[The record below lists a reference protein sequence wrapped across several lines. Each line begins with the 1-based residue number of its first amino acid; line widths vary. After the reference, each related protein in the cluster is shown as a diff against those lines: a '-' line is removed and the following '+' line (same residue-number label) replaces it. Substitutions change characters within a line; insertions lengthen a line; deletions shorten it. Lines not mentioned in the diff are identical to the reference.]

1 MSNNE
6 SEGQETSLDNNK
18 AEEDNIIPS
27 TLDKIDDDNVPK
39 TDDKIPKTDDN
50 IPKTDD
56 NVPKT
61 NDNITKAD
69 DNIPKTDDNVPKTN
83 DNITKADDNIPKTES
98 EMKMKSEDE
107 NLKELENFSAQ
118 VVSSSNVDNQAK
130 VPDTKPLS

>member
-69 DNIPKTDDNVPKTN
+69 DNIPKT
-83 DNITKADDNIPKTES
+83 ES

-130 VPDTKPLS
+130 VPDTKTLS

>member
-50 IPKTDD
+50 IPKT
-56 NVPKT
+56 
-61 NDNITKAD
+61 NDNI
-69 DNIPKTDDNVPKTN
+69 I
-83 DNITKADDNIPKTES
+83 KADDNIPKTES

-130 VPDTKPLS
+130 VPDTKTLS

>member
-50 IPKTDD
+50 IPKT
-56 NVPKT
+56 
-61 NDNITKAD
+61 NDNI
-69 DNIPKTDDNVPKTN
+69 I
-83 DNITKADDNIPKTES
+83 KADDNIPKTES

-130 VPDTKPLS
+130 VPNTKTSS